1 MGFRCSRTQEIRLSS
16 KELRQCGSCLSCRW
30 LRCCRWGRSDPCPW
44 AVQRPAL
51 STGSGHP
58 NKTAFCSANVAIDKA
73 TAKVTS
79 EAGLLAVVKTHSA
92 DLKAMKKDAPAG
104 AVGATVRKVV
114 AAVDAAIASGNA
126 NDLNNV
132 PNGAAVDTYCGV
144 DGEGTPLPKY
154 FATGKGTTFC
164 VDVPADLP
172 GGGKCLVA
180 GRRSCCTRG
189 RQDPG
194 GAGGLGALR
203 AAQFDKGEGHLHR
216 RRGADSHRRKQRG
229 RTRARWW
236 EQSRLSTLP
245 SIADRTSRSCFA
257 QVGGAALSRTTSAA
271 GTTT

>member
-1 MGFRCSRTQEIRLSS
+1 MRKLSVVPLAAMLS
-16 KELRQCGSCLSCRW
+16 LGAFGSLS
-30 LRCCRWGRSDPCPW
+30 LGGT
-44 AVQRPAL
+44 AAGA

-164 VDVPADLP
+164 ATFLPIFQAVGNASSPAAAVAA
-172 GGGKCLVA
+172 LVA
-180 GRRSCCTRG
+180 DKT
-189 RQDPG
+189 QV
-194 GAGGLGALR
+194 AQ
-203 AAQFDKGEGHLHR
+203 AASE
-216 RRGADSHRRKQRG
+216 
-229 RTRARWW
+229 
-236 EQSRLSTLP
+236 LSGLP
-245 SIADRTSRSCFA
+245 SSIKAKATSTVDEAQTAIAA
-257 QVGGAALSRTTSAA
+257 NSAA
-271 GTTT
+271 GLGLGGGNSPASYVALYCGQNQ